1 MRIGAKLYHIRTGSG
16 AGARHLFAGE
26 FRKRAGNCSSALEN
40 RGAMNENRTCGTAAA
55 SNAERITQCAFLPEP
70 RSETFMDHDEH
81 EENEQKLFSLKEAER
96 ARREL
101 EPVLIEAMENRG
113 KVAELAA

>member
-55 SNAERITQCAFLPEP
+55 SNAERFTQCAFLPEP
-70 RSETFMDHDEH
+70 SKR
-81 EENEQKLFSLKEAER
+81 NIYGRRR
-96 ARREL
+96 AQSKRTQTHQ
-101 EPVLIEAMENRG
+101 PHA
-113 KVAELAA
+113 KVVRTSPA